1 MWVFATSATPSI
13 CGILLLWWHIS
24 YISARSWN
32 CLFTVRMLMSFTVD
46 VQLVYKVKLMFLHF
60 NHDSSAVPTLLFLRK
75 AVYVFGHILVI
86 TMSQYLNNPN
96 STFEIFK
103 KILWCNTFPVNL
115 FNCWPQDSCLLTSVE

>member
-1 MWVFATSATPSI
+1 MWIVATSATPSI

-32 CLFTVRMLMSFTVD
+32 SLFTVKMLMLFTVN

-75 AVYVFGHILVI
+75 AVYALGHILVI
-86 TMSQYLNNPN
+86 MMPQYLNNPS
-96 STFEIFK
+96 STFEIFLK
-103 KILWCNTFPVNL
+103 KFWYNTFPVNL
-115 FNCWPQDSCLLTSVE
+115 FSFWPQDFCLFTSVE